1 MKENNLNNEERFL
14 TQEELARV
22 LKVSKRTVQ
31 ALAAEGMPCFY
42 AGVAVTGRG
51 GRPRYELDKVKTWLE
66 SRKGKGARA

>member
-1 MKENNLNNEERFL
+1 MKEINQNDEGRFL
-14 TQEELARV
+14 TQAELARV

-51 GRPRYELDKVKTWLE
+51 GRPRYELEKVKAWLE
-66 SRKGKGARA
+66 SRKGKGVRA